1 MLRIV
6 KNRGRPASIAALV
19 AIVALGSAACGD
31 SGGGG
36 GGGGGG
42 GDDSAFRRPVNMI
55 VPFSPGSGSDRAA
68 RLLSPVLEKAV
79 SVQFPVVDVPGA
91 TGNTGVTKLLQSR
104 SSENVVVI
112 PADTLATVAAG
123 SSSFKLQDLT
133 PVCRVS
139 LAPSFLWV
147 NTKGKYKSWSDLANA
162 AKARPG
168 KITVATVGQGGIDD
182 IMIGALAQKGI
193 KFRAVPY
200 AENAERRGAL
210 LSNDVDALYEQA
222 GDVQENIAARQY
234 KPVLMF
240 GKERSGLPGDYVLS
254 SKMGV
259 TDVIDQWRGL
269 FANSDMPPDQVKA
282 LSQACQNAKDD
293 KGFTDFQ
300 KKAYERPDPFMQQSA
315 FEPFVGD
322 ELKRMQTL
330 GQQYGV
336 YKEQ

>member
-6 KNRGRPASIAALV
+6 NNRGRPASIAALV
-19 AIVALGSAACGD
+19 AVVALGAAACGD
-31 SGGGG
+31 TGGGG

-42 GDDSAFRRPVNMI
+42 GDNAFRRPVNMI

-68 RLLSPVLEKAV
+68 RLLSPVLEDAV
-79 SVQFPVVDVPGA
+79 DVQFPVVDVPGA
-91 TGNTGVTKLLQSR
+91 TGNTGVTKLLQSP

-147 NTKGKYKSWSDLANA
+147 NTKSKYKSWSDLANA

-222 GDVQENIAARQY
+222 GDVQENIAAGQY

-240 GKERSGLPGDYVLS
+240 GKQRSGLPGDYVLS
-254 SKMGV
+254 SEMGV

-269 FANSDMPPDQVKA
+269 FAKSDMPQDQVKA

-300 KKAYERPDPFMQQSA
+300 KKAYERPNPFMQQSA
-315 FEPFVGD
+315 FEPFVAD

-330 GQQYGV
+330 GKQYGV
-336 YKEQ
+336 YDEK